1 MENKENNIIFD
12 ERSFQRM
19 EKKEKNLGTVYHRS
33 IWQDMVKEI
42 RSNPLAVFAVAY
54 LCIIIAACLLAP
66 LSPYDPNALNLADK
80 FAEPSLSHFFGC
92 DEFGRD
98 YFTRALYG
106 GRVSLMVGFAAMFVT
121 ICIGTTIGIFS
132 GYIGGKLDML
142 LMRFTDIFLALPSML
157 LMVVLNSFLKPGM
170 TTLVLVLSLFSWA
183 SVARIT
189 RAETMSLKER
199 DYVIASK
206 NLGASSVQIAVKHIL
221 PNILGP
227 VIVAASL
234 GVASAILT
242 ESSLSF
248 LGLGIS
254 IPHAS
259 WGSMLQSAQ
268 NFILDK
274 PMMAVYPGLLI
285 LLTVLS
291 FNILGDVLRS
301 ALEPKIVK

>member
-1 MENKENNIIFD
+1 MC
-12 ERSFQRM
+12 
-19 EKKEKNLGTVYHRS
+19 
-33 IWQDMVKEI
+33 I
-42 RSNPLAVFAVAY
+42 R
-54 LCIIIAACLLAP
+54 
-66 LSPYDPNALNLADK
+66 D
-80 FAEPSLSHFFGC
+80 
-92 DEFGRD
+92 
-98 YFTRALYG
+98 
-106 GRVSLMVGFAAMFVT
+106 RVSLTVGFAAMLVT
-121 ICIGTTIGIFS
+121 VFIGTTIGIFS

-157 LMVVLNSFLKPGM
+157 LMVVLNSFLTPSM

-199 DYVIASK
+199 DFVIASK
-206 NLGASSVQIAVKHIL
+206 NLGVSNFRIALEHIL

-227 VIVAASL
+227 VTVAASL
-234 GVASAILT
+234 GIASAILT

-254 IPHAS
+254 VPNAS
-259 WGSMLQSAQ
+259 WGSMLDAAQ
-268 NFILDK
+268 DVVLDR

>member
-1 MENKENNIIFD
+1 M
-12 ERSFQRM
+12 
-19 EKKEKNLGTVYHRS
+19 
-33 IWQDMVKEI
+33 
-42 RSNPLAVFAVAY
+42 
-54 LCIIIAACLLAP
+54 AP
-66 LSPYDPNALNLADK
+66 LSPYDPNKLDLANK
-80 FAEPSLSHFFGC
+80 FAEPSLQHPFGC

-98 YFTRALYG
+98 YLTRSLYG
-106 GRVSLMVGFAAMFVT
+106 GRVSLLVGFAAMLVT
-121 ICIGTTIGIFS
+121 VFIGTAIGIFS

-157 LMVVLNSFLKPGM
+157 LMVVLNTVLKPGM
-170 TTLVLVLSLFSWA
+170 TTLILVLSLFSWA

-199 DYVIASK
+199 DFVLASK
-206 NLGASSVQIAVKHIL
+206 NLGANSMLIAVEHIL

-227 VIVAASL
+227 LIVAASL
-234 GVASAILT
+234 GVANAILT

-259 WGSMLQSAQ
+259 WGSMLQAAQ
-268 NFILDK
+268 AYILDK
-274 PMMAVYPGLLI
+274 PMLAVYPGMLI
-285 LLTVLS
+285 LFTVLS